1 MFNFDLLEKGH
12 GIVFP
17 PDFVYAFSRKMFVI
31 LYSLNLPNFNAWLSL
46 LLEILLNMFIAIVC

>member
-31 LYSLNLPNFNAWLSL
+31 LYSLNLPNFNA
-46 LLEILLNMFIAIVC
+46 